1 MAIEDAYVLATCL
14 AKQGTISKAFA
25 RYEVLRKERATRVQE
40 RSYKNGLVYH
50 ASGIKK
56 LMRKRKSSKM
66 ST

>member
-50 ASGIKK
+50 ATVSYTHLTLPTIC
-56 LMRKRKSSKM
+56 SV
-66 ST
+66 